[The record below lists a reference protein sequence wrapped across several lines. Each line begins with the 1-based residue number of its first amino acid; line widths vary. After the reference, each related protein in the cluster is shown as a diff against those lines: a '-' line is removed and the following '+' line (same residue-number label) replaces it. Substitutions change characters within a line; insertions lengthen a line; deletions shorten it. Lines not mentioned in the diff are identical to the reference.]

1 MNIAVYSGSFNPLH
15 IGHLAI
21 IKHLVEKAGFDM
33 VYLIVSPK
41 NPLKDG
47 ISSDSARDRYSAAL
61 AAVSRHFSARPIE
74 STEKYGGHM
83 PPPARGCLTEG
94 KAGVSGISSVDSTTG
109 KVKVDDIELTM
120 PEPHYTIRTLD
131 ALKEREPGN
140 TFTLTIGSDNLAAIR
155 RWKDYARILKEYG
168 VAVFPRTGFDTEALR
183 SELLAE
189 DPAYR
194 ISLLNAEMV
203 DISSTTIREAIASG
217 QDVSSWLM

>member
-21 IKHLVEKAGFDM
+21 IKHLIEEAGFDM

-47 ISSDSARDRYSAAL
+47 ISSASGLDRYNAAL
-61 AAVSRHFSARPIE
+61 AAVARHFSSRPIE
-74 STEKYGGHM
+74 SEDTY
-83 PPPARGCLTEG
+83 
-94 KAGVSGISSVDSTTG
+94 ISSADSTTG

-140 TFTLTIGSDNLAAIR
+140 TFTLTIGSDNLASIR
-155 RWKDYARILKEYG
+155 KWKDYTRILKEYG
-168 VAVFPRTGFDTEALR
+168 VAVFPRTGFNTEAIRTDLL
-183 SELLAE
+183 SENP
-189 DPAYR
+189 DYR
-194 ISLLNAEMV
+194 IFFLNAEMV